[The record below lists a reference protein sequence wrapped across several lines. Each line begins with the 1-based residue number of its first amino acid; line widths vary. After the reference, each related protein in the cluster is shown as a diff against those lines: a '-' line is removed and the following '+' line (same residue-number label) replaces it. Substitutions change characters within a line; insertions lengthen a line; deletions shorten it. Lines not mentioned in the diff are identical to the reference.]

1 MDNSGPNSPL
11 GSAAQASDQSWQLP
25 IPVVTGIVVAIIGI
39 VAITLAEYWQFG
51 WHPAREEQPSADF
64 YHVARSAAVVFFG
77 TLIAVALGRS
87 TQRPAP
93 FVPLRLI
100 DSAGATA
107 AMTAAL
113 LMTGLLI
120 VSPALFGML
129 AQEDHILEWS
139 SALLLFLASGM
150 FLADALKRAR
160 NPLGHGWQRWSGP
173 ILSLAFAG
181 LFFLIAM
188 EEISWMQRVI
198 GFSTPEALANSNWQ
212 GEFNLHNMQTD
223 LSELAFYTG
232 TGFFLLILPLF
243 RELQFGWK
251 PVALLG
257 DHVPGR
263 AVAAI
268 SAPIAVFDYGHW
280 NLLPIQL
287 VTAFAIFSMMTFGAL
302 ARRTGRNVEC
312 ILFFGLAAAIFA
324 GQSLVLAAGHQ
335 MSEIWEATEFKEFF
349 IALGLSWFA
358 FQVRRTVPTA

>member
-11 GSAAQASDQSWQLP
+11 GSTALASDQSWQLP
-25 IPVVTGIVVAIIGI
+25 IPVVAGIAVAIIGL

-181 LFFLIAM
+181 LFF
-188 EEISWMQRVI
+188 
-198 GFSTPEALANSNWQ
+198 
-212 GEFNLHNMQTD
+212 TD

-349 IALGLSWFA
+349 IALGLAWFA